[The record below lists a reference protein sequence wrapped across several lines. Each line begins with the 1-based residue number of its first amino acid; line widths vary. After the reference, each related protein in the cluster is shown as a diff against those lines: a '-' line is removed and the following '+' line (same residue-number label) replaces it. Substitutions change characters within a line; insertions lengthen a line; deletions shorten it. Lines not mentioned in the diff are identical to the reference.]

1 MSEETSF
8 CFGRTSEGVE
18 DLTIMAGAEGGEIWC
33 GIFCEPVFEASDS
46 TGREYD
52 CVSQHVELIL
62 LRGWK
67 SQSNRRLPD
76 ALGLSLA

>member
-1 MSEETSF
+1 MSEETSL
-8 CFGRTSEGVE
+8 CFGRTSEAVE

-33 GIFCEPVFEASDS
+33 GIFCEPVFEG

-52 CVSQHVELIL
+52 CVGQHVELIL

-67 SQSNRRLPD
+67 SLSNRRLPD